1 MGIEI
6 ERKFLVKREE
16 WLTQLQEN
24 QYESVPIKQGYINAE
39 KERTV
44 RVRTKEVKAYL
55 TIKGESLSVT
65 RQEFEYEIPF
75 EDAVELLKLCN
86 QPLIEKLRYTVNYQ
100 GTIWEVDVFSGEN
113 EGLFLA
119 EVELQNENDRFSLPK
134 WIDIEV
140 SNDARYYN
148 SALNV
153 APYKSWK

>member
-44 RVRTKEVKAYL
+44 RVRTKGVKAYL
-55 TIKGESLSVT
+55 TIKGESQSVT

>member
-1 MGIEI
+1 
-6 ERKFLVKREE
+6 
-16 WLTQLQEN
+16 
-24 QYESVPIKQGYINAE
+24 
-39 KERTV
+39 
-44 RVRTKEVKAYL
+44 L
-55 TIKGESLSVT
+55 TIKGESQSVT